1 MQLALLTAE
10 EIYIKK
16 ELFCLFRQ
24 HHLTLNK
31 YLDTLYSVV
40 LFFFFFFLMNEAIC
54 ISLFY

>member
-10 EIYIKK
+10 EIYTKK

-40 LFFFFFFLMNEAIC
+40 LFFFFFFFNE
-54 ISLFY
+54 